1 MDDSLPTVKRR
12 AFLKGGLAAVA
23 SWQMGGAWS
32 EAQVQSTSVEAMAE
46 DAHQEIWRRFID
58 KRLDVLFH
66 YVGLNGEVIL
76 PTADHCVASQP
87 NGMSWSTPIED
98 GPFFGGLYL
107 DGLCNRWRVKR
118 DEESAEKAHRIAA
131 GLMKLAERS
140 ETPGFVPRG
149 LGADGK
155 SHYPA
160 SSEDQVFP
168 WFYGLWCY
176 VRSGLPTETER
187 VRIVDKLRST
197 VVALEGHQWR
207 VPCAR
212 LEFGYRGTFVRPTA
226 HDAAR
231 FLFLLRAMHQLTS
244 EERWLTQYH
253 ERLQEKLGPG
263 MKSRLEICAEG
274 LEYGGH
280 GKGETYLWTH
290 SMSQAALRALADAET
305 DASIREA
312 YQRGLTASAE
322 KAAVHLERARRY
334 DPANQ
339 FAFDTDWRFLNSSWK
354 QQANC
359 EEAIALGRAQLP
371 LWADRNPRSPYE
383 DDTVREPLFAAWII
397 CLAGKEAQQR
407 LLGDKLQ
414 EMLARYQWRGMYTA
428 TFFVAVN
435 LAYEGGRLK
444 AQG

>member
-1 MDDSLPTVKRR
+1 MVASLSLVKRR
-12 AFLKGGLAAVA
+12 AFLKSGLAAVA
-23 SWQMGGAWS
+23 LWQAGG
-32 EAQVQSTSVEAMAE
+32 VSTQAAATSIETVAE
-46 DAHQEIWRRFID
+46 EAHQEIWRRFID

-66 YVGLNGEVIL
+66 YAGLNGEVTL
-76 PTADHCVASQP
+76 PTADHCAAAQP

-107 DGLCNRWRVKR
+107 DGLCNRWSVRR

-176 VRSGLPTETER
+176 VRSGLVSGSER
-187 VRIVDKLRST
+187 TRIVEKLQST
-197 VVALEGHQWR
+197 AVALEGHQWR

-212 LEFGYRGTFVRPTA
+212 PEYGYRGTFVRPTA

-231 FLFLLRAMHQLTS
+231 FLFLLRAMHQLTG

-253 ERLQEKLGPG
+253 ERLQEKVGPT

-290 SMSQAALRALADAET
+290 SMSQAALRALADAEA
-305 DASIREA
+305 DAATREA
-312 YQRGLTASAE
+312 YRQGLTASVE
-322 KAAVHLERARRY
+322 RAATHLERAGKY
-334 DPANQ
+334 DSANQ
-339 FAFDTDWRFLNSSWK
+339 FAFDTDWRFLNASWK
-354 QQANC
+354 PQANC

-397 CLAGKEAQQR
+397 CLAGKDVQER
-407 LLGDKLQ
+407 LLGPKLQ
-414 EMLARYQWRGMYTA
+414 EMLTRYQWRGMYTA
-428 TFFVAVN
+428 TFFIAVN
-435 LAYEGGRLK
+435 LAYEHGRMLR
-444 AQG
+444 

>member
-1 MDDSLPTVKRR
+1 
-12 AFLKGGLAAVA
+12 LKSGLATVA
-23 SWQMGGAWS
+23 SWQVDGAWS
-32 EAQVQSTSVEAMAE
+32 QAAPTTLESIAE
-46 DAHQEIWRRFID
+46 EAHQEIWRRFID

-66 YVGLNGEVIL
+66 YMGLNGEVVL
-76 PTADHCVASQP
+76 PTADHCVAAQP
-87 NGMSWSTPIED
+87 NGMSWSTPTED

-118 DEESAEKAHRIAA
+118 DEESAEKVRRIAA

-168 WFYGLWCY
+168 WFYGLWSY
-176 VRSGLPTETER
+176 VRSGLPSEAEHTR
-187 VRIVDKLRST
+187 VVDKLRST

-212 LEFGYRGTFVRPTA
+212 PEYGYRGTFVRATA

-231 FLFLLRAMHQLTS
+231 FLFLLRAMHQLTG

-253 ERLQEKLGPG
+253 ERRQEKIGPG
-263 MKSRLEICAEG
+263 MKSRLDICAEG

-280 GKGETYLWTH
+280 GGKGETYLWTH

-305 DASIREA
+305 DAPNREA

-322 KAAVHLERARRY
+322 NAAVHLERARKY
-334 DPANQ
+334 DSANQ
-339 FAFDTDWRFLNSSWK
+339 FAFDTDWRFLNASWK
-354 QQANC
+354 PQANC

-397 CLAGKEAQQR
+397 CLAGKEARQR
-407 LLGDKLQ
+407 LLGDKLLG
-414 EMLARYQWRGMYTA
+414 MLARYQWRGMYTA
-428 TFFVAVN
+428 TFFIAVN
-435 LAYEGGRLK
+435 LAYERGRSR
-444 AQG
+444 

>member
-1 MDDSLPTVKRR
+1 
-12 AFLKGGLAAVA
+12 
-23 SWQMGGAWS
+23 
-32 EAQVQSTSVEAMAE
+32 
-46 DAHQEIWRRFID
+46 
-58 KRLDVLFH
+58 
-66 YVGLNGEVIL
+66 
-76 PTADHCVASQP
+76 
-87 NGMSWSTPIED
+87 
-98 GPFFGGLYL
+98 
-107 DGLCNRWRVKR
+107 
-118 DEESAEKAHRIAA
+118 
-131 GLMKLAERS
+131 
-140 ETPGFVPRG
+140 
-149 LGADGK
+149 
-155 SHYPA
+155 
-160 SSEDQVFP
+160 
-168 WFYGLWCY
+168 
-176 VRSGLPTETER
+176 
-187 VRIVDKLRST
+187 VDKLRSA
-197 VVALEGHQWR
+197 VLALESHQWR

-231 FLFLLRAMHQLTS
+231 FLFLLRALHQLTG
-244 EERWLTQYH
+244 EERWLTQYQ
-253 ERLQEKLGPG
+253 ERLQEKIGPA

-290 SMSQAALRALADAET
+290 SMSQAALRALTDAET
-305 DASIREA
+305 DASTREA

-322 KAAVHLERARRY
+322 KAAVHLDRARKY

-339 FAFDTDWRFLNSSWK
+339 FAFDTDWRFLNASWK
-354 QQANC
+354 PQANC

-428 TFFVAVN
+428 TFFIAVN
-435 LAYEGGRLK
+435 LAYEHGRL
-444 AQG
+444 Q

>member
-1 MDDSLPTVKRR
+1 MDDSLLSVKRR
-12 AFLKGGLAAVA
+12 AVLKSGLAALA
-23 SWQMGGAWS
+23 SLPMGGTWS
-32 EAQVQSTSVEAMAE
+32 YAAATSLEAIAE
-46 DAHQEIWRRFID
+46 EAHQEIWRRFID

-66 YVGLNGEVIL
+66 YVGLSGEVTL
-76 PTADHCVASQP
+76 PTADHCAAAQP

-107 DGLCNRWRVKR
+107 DGLCNRWRVRR

-176 VRSGLPTETER
+176 LRTGLPTEAER
-187 VRIVDKLRST
+187 KRIVEKLRGT
-197 VVALEGHQWR
+197 VLALESHQWR

-212 LEFGYRGTFVRPTA
+212 PEYGYRGTFVRPTA

-231 FLFLLRAMHQLTS
+231 FLFLLQAMHELTG
-244 EERWLTQYH
+244 EGRWRTQYH
-253 ERLQEKLGPG
+253 ERLREKIGPG
-263 MKSRLEICAEG
+263 IKSRLEICAGG
-274 LEYGGH
+274 LEYDGH

-290 SMSQAALRALADAET
+290 SMSQAVLRALEDAET
-305 DASIREA
+305 DSAIRAA
-312 YQRGLTASAE
+312 YQRGLMASAE
-322 KAAVHLERARRY
+322 RAATHLDRARRY

-339 FAFDTDWRFLNSSWK
+339 FAFDTDWRFLNASWK
-354 QQANC
+354 PQANC

-397 CLAGKEAQQR
+397 CLAGKDAKER
-407 LLGDKLQ
+407 LLGAKLE

-435 LAYEGGRLK
+435 LAFEHGRSQ
-444 AQG
+444 A

>member
-1 MDDSLPTVKRR
+1 MDDTLPSTKRR
-12 AFLKGGLAAVA
+12 AFLKAGLGALF
-23 SWQMGGAWS
+23 AWS
-32 EAQVQSTSVEAMAE
+32 AGEHRTQAEPSALEVIAEEA
-46 DAHQEIWRRFID
+46 HREIWRRFID

-66 YVGLNGEVIL
+66 YAGLDGEVTL
-76 PTADHCVASQP
+76 PTTDHCQAAQP

-107 DGLCNRWRVKR
+107 DGLCNRWRVRR
-118 DEESAEKAHRIAA
+118 DEESAEKAHRIAV
-131 GLMKLAERS
+131 GLIKLAERS

-149 LGADGK
+149 LGEDGK

-176 VRSGLPTETER
+176 LRSGLPSESDRARITE
-187 VRIVDKLRST
+187 KLRST

-212 LEFGYRGTFVRPTA
+212 VEFGYRGTFVRPTA

-231 FLFLLRAMHQLTS
+231 FLFLLRAMHQLTG

-274 LEYGGH
+274 LEYGGY

-312 YQRGLTASAE
+312 YQLGLTASAE
-322 KAAVHLERARRY
+322 KAAVHLERARKY

-339 FAFDTDWRFLNSSWK
+339 FAFDTDWRFLNVSWK
-354 QQANC
+354 PQANC

-397 CLAGKEAQQR
+397 CLAGKEARQC

-428 TFFVAVN
+428 TFFIAVN
-435 LAYEGGRLK
+435 LAYEGERS
-444 AQG
+444 Q